1 MMTRPRTVTKALFAA
16 CALAVGLAQTPARS
30 EEPPAAGAARPK
42 TSQDLSST
50 VMPCFETLADG
61 STRLYVELP
70 KAVTYDAKTAHGSV
84 TYVLKGVHVER
95 RNNLNPLVTTYFNTP
110 VTTAQFVP
118 HGRDLWFVLDMR
130 ADVEPVVSMG
140 SGNDGAV
147 VMSIQFPKGD
157 YLPAPPPEEPRI
169 EPRDASAAAAPAA
182 APAPAASAPRAAP
195 ANRQRSG
202 GHSRRRGLAGG
213 TTPPGL

>member
-1 MMTRPRTVTKALFAA
+1 MTRPRTVSTVLFAT
-16 CALAVGLAQTPARS
+16 CALAFGLAQTPARS
-30 EEPPAAGAARPK
+30 DEPPAAGAARPK
-42 TSQDLSST
+42 TSQDVSSA

-110 VTTAQFVP
+110 VTTAKFVP

-140 SGNDGAV
+140 SGSDGAV

-157 YLPAPPPEEPRI
+157 YLPAPSPEEPRI
-169 EPRDASAAAAPAA
+169 ETRDPAA
-182 APAPAASAPRAAP
+182 APAASAPRAAP

-202 GHSRRRGLAGG
+202 SGGGGHSRRRGGLAGG